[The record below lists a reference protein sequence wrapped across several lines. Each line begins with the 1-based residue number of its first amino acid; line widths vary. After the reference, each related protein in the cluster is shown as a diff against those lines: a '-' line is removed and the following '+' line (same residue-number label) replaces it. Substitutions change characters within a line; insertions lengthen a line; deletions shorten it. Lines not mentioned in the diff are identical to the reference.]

1 MSPEKL
7 QKALAVTD
15 LSDPNN
21 GIHAINLV
29 VSEIERVLG
38 NKAGW
43 PTPEIIRRSPI
54 STIENEF
61 DRLYFPADNP
71 SRSSTYTRYVDQ
83 NRILRTHTSSAIPNI
98 IAERSRLDLQDYL
111 VLVPGICFRRDVVDR
126 EHTGEPHQMDIWRIK
141 KGEPKLKRPE
151 LVNLIETIVEG
162 LFPGTE
168 YRANEVKHPYTING
182 LEVEIKMDYGWLELL
197 ECGEVHPRLLKD
209 SGLDPDHYSGLA
221 MGMGLDRLVMVV
233 KEIDDIRL
241 LRSQDPR
248 IQEQMQ
254 NLNPYTPV
262 SKFPPIKQD
271 MSISVYNHVKEED
284 ICERI
289 RDTLGSEVDVLEEV
303 KILSETP
310 YEALPPKAVERL
322 GILPDQKNLLVRIM
336 LRSHDR
342 TLLQEEANE
351 LRDTIYQAIDQSKTG
366 GYLNINT

>member
-7 QKALAVTD
+7 QNALAVTD

-54 STIENEF
+54 STTENEF

-83 NRILRTHTSSAIPNI
+83 NRILRTHTSSAIPDI

-141 KGEPKLKRPE
+141 KGEPRLERPE

-162 LFPGTE
+162 LFPDTE

-209 SGLDPDHYSGLA
+209 SGLDPDQYSGLA

-254 NLNPYTPV
+254 NLNPYTSV

-310 YEALPPKAVERL
+310 YETLPPKAVERL
-322 GILPDQKNLLVRIM
+322 GILPGQKNLLVRIM

-366 GYLNINT
+366 GYLNITT